1 MVKALVTGGT
11 GFVGSHVARALVEAG
26 HQVRIL
32 HRASSKLNALEG
44 LIYESALGD
53 VTDEPALRAAC
64 EGCDWVFH
72 VAAVA
77 DYWRADSSYMMQ
89 VNVEGTRY
97 VLHSAQEAGVKRVI
111 FTSSAAAVGM
121 RADGKPS
128 DETDLFNQSP
138 THFPYAYSK
147 VLAEKLVQEAVEKG
161 QDVVTVNPVVVMGPG
176 DLNKISGEFVLTI
189 AKWGAFVPVT
199 SGGVA
204 VTDVR
209 DVARWHVAA
218 AERGQSGQRYIL
230 GTENVAYPYWFDLI
244 ADTVGKAHPRLHI
257 PSGLLPVTA
266 DVIGALRR
274 LGIHVPV
281 DSTQTRMAGKNI
293 FFAFDKAWEELGAPQ
308 IAMKTSLRD
317 TYAWYREHG
326 FV

>member
-11 GFVGSHVARALVEAG
+11 GFVGSHVARALVEGG
-26 HQVRIL
+26 HQIRIL

-44 LIYESALGD
+44 LVYESALGD

-97 VLHSAQEAGVKRVI
+97 VLQAAQEAGVKRVI

-121 RADGKPS
+121 RADGKPA
-128 DETDLFNQSP
+128 DEGEPFNQSP
-138 THFPYAYSK
+138 SHFPYAYSK
-147 VLAEKLVQEAVEKG
+147 VLAEELVLEVVKKG
-161 QDVVTVNPVVVMGPG
+161 QNVVTVNPVVVMGPG

-189 AKWGAFVPVT
+189 AKWGALVPVT

-244 ADTVGKAHPRLHI
+244 AETVGKAHPRLHV
-257 PSGLLPVTA
+257 PSGLLPITA
-266 DVIGALRR
+266 DIVGLLRR
-274 LGIHVPV
+274 LSVKVPV
-281 DSTQTRMAGKNI
+281 DSTQTRIAGKNI
-293 FFAFDKAWEELGAPQ
+293 FFDFTRTWNELGEPQ
-308 IAMKTSLRD
+308 VNMKTSLRD
-317 TYAWYREHG
+317 TYEWYREHG
-326 FV
+326 FI